1 MRRRPG
7 ASIAANPVL
16 VGAVTT
22 LVVTVAVFLA
32 YNANNGLPFVPTTQL
47 KFQVS
52 NGANLLPG
60 NDVREGGSRI
70 GVVEEMTPTRLPDGT
85 TGAEVT
91 MKLDKSA
98 EAIPKDST
106 FNLRPRSVLGLKYVE
121 LTRGRSRETF
131 ADGDVIP
138 LGQARYPVDLED
150 FYRIYD
156 TKTRDASRTNLKGF
170 GDAFT
175 GRGASINTTI
185 ETLPRFLRY
194 LEPVARSLAAPGTHL
209 GRFFKEI
216 GDAVRIIAPA
226 ADRYAHSF
234 SAGADTF
241 EGWSRY
247 PDQLGTAIER
257 QSRTLEAGLR
267 SFPAQQ
273 RFLAHFRD
281 FNGALERATDTLPR
295 TLPRIIPA
303 LETGARVQRRAPQ
316 LNRPL
321 RGALASMRALMED
334 PATGVALR
342 GLGVTTGILNP
353 LLRFVGPYIT
363 VCNYLNYA
371 FTHAGEHLTEPD
383 PTGLSQ
389 RTLLMQPPR
398 TQNPTAPSLG
408 SMGATTPS
416 NGEPVLSGSPMN
428 YHANHY
434 SAAIDKN
441 GNADCESGQRGYVKR
456 ASIYSPPGMDI
467 AVDPHIPGNQ
477 GPTFTG
483 LSRVPKGQTY
493 TRKPTLGPQ
502 LAPELDP

>member
-70 GVVEEMTPTRLPDGT
+70 GVVEEMVPVRLPDGS

-98 EAIPKDST
+98 GEIPKDST
-106 FNLRPRSVLGLKYVE
+106 LNLRPRSVLGLKYVE
-121 LTRGRSRETF
+121 LARGKSPETY
-131 ADGDVIP
+131 ADGDLIP
-138 LGQARYPVDLED
+138 IGQARFPVELED

-156 TKTRDASRTNLKGF
+156 AKTRDATRTNLKGF

-175 GRGASINTTI
+175 SRGVSINETI
-185 ETLPRFLRY
+185 QKLPKFLGH
-194 LEPVARSLAAPGTHL
+194 LEPVARSLAATNTQL
-209 GRFFKEI
+209 GRFFKEV
-216 GDAVRIIAPA
+216 GDAVRIIRPSAR
-226 ADRYAHSF
+226 RYAHSF
-234 SAGADTF
+234 TAGADTF
-241 EGWSRY
+241 EAWSRY
-247 PDQLGTAIER
+247 PEQLGTAIDR
-257 QSRTLEAGLR
+257 QSATLQAGLD

-273 RFLAHFRD
+273 RFLTHFRD
-281 FNGALERATDTLPR
+281 FNGALERATATLPR

-321 RGALASMRALMED
+321 RGVLISMRELMED

-353 LLRFVGPYIT
+353 LLRYVGPYVT
-363 VCNYLNYA
+363 VCNYFNYA

-383 PTGLSQ
+383 PTGYSQ

-398 TQNPTAPSLG
+398 TVNPTDPSMG
-408 SMGATTPS
+408 SMGATRPS
-416 NGEPVLSGSPMN
+416 NGEPVLSGTPMN

-434 SAAIDKN
+434 SAAIDNN

-456 ASIYSPPGMDI
+456 ASVYSDPSMNI

-477 GPTFTG
+477 GSTFTG
-483 LSRVPKGQTY
+483 RPKVPAGQTFS
-493 TRKPTLGPQ
+493 RKPTIGPSMP
-502 LAPELDP
+502 AELDP